1 MKAIRIHEAGGPI
14 NQWLRMAE
22 HTAFDYS
29 LALEM
34 LGFFGNDVR
43 EGLDSVRQKRDPD
56 FPSAR

>member
-1 MKAIRIHEAGGPI
+1 
-14 NQWLRMAE
+14 MAE

-34 LGFFGNDVR
+34 VGFFGNDAPEGLASVR
-43 EGLDSVRQKRDPD
+43 EKRDPD

>member
-1 MKAIRIHEAGGPI
+1 M
-14 NQWLRMAE
+14 NQRLRMAE

-34 LGFFGNDVR
+34 LGFFGNDIR
-43 EGLDSVRQKRDPD
+43 EGLDSVREKRNPN